1 MKVFYDPRL
10 RRAYPCPRLVLD
22 CDDLHAEAK
31 LELLTDWLEQ
41 ERDLLTAA
49 DDGMQASGPSRLDE
63 VAHALER
70 AQQSHVTQNPNQ
82 RSQSCV

>member
-1 MKVFYDPRL
+1 MKVFYDPRF

-22 CDDLHAEAK
+22 CDDLHSRAK

-49 DDGMQASGPSRLDE
+49 DDGMEANGPSRLDE
-63 VAHALER
+63 VAHALDQVR
-70 AQQSHVTQNPNQ
+70 QTYVPKSRNQ
-82 RSQSCV
+82 RRS